1 MSVYLAEKYERR
13 FPRFLGLQVVSV
25 VKIMAYQNNIIIFT
39 SFTLQMSSSLSF
51 LRTFVLFRNP

>member
-1 MSVYLAEKYERR
+1 MSVYLVEKYERR

-25 VKIMAYQNNIIIFT
+25 VRIMAYQNNIIFI

-51 LRTFVLFRNP
+51 LSTFVLFRNL